1 MSLFRT
7 TITASLRQTSRAV
20 PATQPRFLSHTT
32 CLRAEQP
39 PPGNQPP
46 SAKSANRSTHVADDP
61 QSSASSKDP
70 DEQKT
75 GDDHPAKQPDTQI
88 SGDRTT
94 GFHDFEGD
102 VKGGKEGL
110 GSRSDRK

>member
-1 MSLFRT
+1 MSLLRT
-7 TITASLRQTSRAV
+7 TITASLRQTSRVLPTAH
-20 PATQPRFLSHTT
+20 ARSLSSTV
-32 CLRAEQP
+32 CRSAEQP

-46 SAKSANRSTHVADDP
+46 SAKSAGRSKHLAEDP

-70 DEQKT
+70 DEHKT
-75 GDDHPAKQPDTQI
+75 GDDHPAKQPDRQVE
-88 SGDRTT
+88 GDRST
-94 GFHDFEGD
+94 GFHDFKGD